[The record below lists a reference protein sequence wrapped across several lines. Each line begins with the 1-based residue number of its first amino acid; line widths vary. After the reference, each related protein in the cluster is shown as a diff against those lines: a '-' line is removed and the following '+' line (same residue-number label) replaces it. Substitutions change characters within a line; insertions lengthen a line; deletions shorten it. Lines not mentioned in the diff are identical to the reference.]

1 MLPRRG
7 EILRASDL
15 VTFEASA
22 LPGTRQRR
30 LAARS
35 VLHRVS
41 PDGWA
46 IAAVALAVVL
56 ANLPYLLGYFD
67 PNPLGTRS
75 GLAFSISQGLING
88 KPTIDPN
95 IGYSS
100 QAIGHLAALDILHLH
115 LPWWNPY
122 EATGM
127 PLLGET
133 QSAALFPPTLLTAL
147 SGGQVYERMLLELV
161 AGISTYLLLRRI
173 AITRPAACAGAIAF
187 ALDGTFAWFAHAA
200 INPVPFLPML
210 VLGIERAYTAACTGR
225 RGGWRLIVLAGGLSI
240 YAGFPEVAYID
251 ALMALCWLGWRAG
264 CLKADQRR
272 ALAAKAA
279 LGGLGAAL
287 VSAPMLM
294 AMSGFLGH
302 ADVGVHTT
310 ARLGAEHLPGSAMPQ
325 LLMPYVYG
333 QINSDPRAVIWTMVG
348 GYVSTSL
355 LLLAAVG
362 VCARAHRG
370 LRLVVLGWG
379 LLVFAR
385 MYGQPPLLGH
395 VIGVLP
401 EMSKVEVFRYG
412 TPVLELSVIVLA
424 ALGLDDA
431 VRVPQH
437 RRRLLW
443 GALGIAGLVGAAAL
457 AARPVV
463 RGFGTG
469 FHHGPYLVASVVW
482 AALVVVATAG
492 AALLRD
498 ARRRAILLA
507 LVVAGDALA
516 LFVVPEFSAPRADR
530 VDLAPVVYL
539 QRHLGTSRFFTLGP
553 IAPNYGSYFGLAT
566 LNINDFPPTAYA
578 GYVHARLDPVV
589 DPGLFVGNFGGWRP
603 RRAPTPESEL
613 MRHLDGYR
621 AAAVRYVLTP
631 AGQSLPQGKRTFRLV
646 RRTPTTWIYEL
657 AGTSGY
663 FTAGG
668 CEIQSSGREAAQ
680 LSCRGPATLV
690 RRETWFDGWT
700 ARVDGHLTPI
710 RRVDGLFQAVSVPAG
725 SHRIEFSFAP
735 PGIGWGWLALIGG
748 CALMCVPWIAAR
760 TGRPRSR
767 GVRRSARPAAG

>member
-1 MLPRRG
+1 M
-7 EILRASDL
+7 
-15 VTFEASA
+15 
-22 LPGTRQRR
+22 
-30 LAARS
+30 
-35 VLHRVS
+35 
-41 PDGWA
+41 
-46 IAAVALAVVL
+46 AAVAAAVVL
-56 ANLPYLLGYFD
+56 ANLPYLLGFFD
-67 PNPLGTRS
+67 PNPLRTRS
-75 GLAFSISQGLING
+75 GLAISISQGLING

-133 QSAALFPPTLLTAL
+133 QSAALFPPTLLTAF
-147 SGGQVYERMLLELV
+147 SGGQVYERMLLELI

-173 AITRPAACAGAIAF
+173 RITRPAACAGAIAF
-187 ALDGTFAWFAHAA
+187 ALNGTFAWFAHAA

-210 VLGIERAYTAACTGR
+210 LLGIERAYTATLTGR

-240 YAGFPEVAYID
+240 YAGFPEVAYLD

-264 CLKADQRR
+264 CLEGGQRR
-272 ALAAKAA
+272 TLAAKAA
-279 LGGLGAAL
+279 LGGVGTAL
-287 VSAPMLM
+287 VSAPMLI

-310 ARLGAEHLPGSAMPQ
+310 AQLGAEHLPGSAMAQ

-333 QINSDPRAVIWTMVG
+333 QINSDPRAEIWTLVG
-348 GYVSTSL
+348 GYLSTSL
-355 LLLAAVG
+355 LLFAAVG
-362 VCARAHRG
+362 LCARARRG

-412 TPVLELSVIVLA
+412 TPALELSVIVLA
-424 ALGLDDA
+424 ALGLDDLA
-431 VRVPQH
+431 RVPEH

-443 GALGIAGLVGAAAL
+443 GALATAGLLVAAAL
-457 AARPVV
+457 AARSVV
-463 RGFGTG
+463 HGLGTG
-469 FHHGPYLVASVVW
+469 FHHRPYFVVSIVW
-482 AALVVVATAG
+482 GALVVAAAAG
-492 AALLRD
+492 VALLRD
-498 ARRRAILLA
+498 ARTRAILLA

-516 LFVVPEFSAPRADR
+516 LFVVPEFSAPRAGR
-530 VDLAPVVYL
+530 VDLAPVAYL

-553 IAPNYGSYFGLAT
+553 IQPNYGSYFGLAT

-578 GYVHARLDPVV
+578 EYVHARLDPVV
-589 DPGLFVGNFGGWRP
+589 NPGLFVGNFGGWRP
-603 RRAPTPESEL
+603 GAAPSPESEL

-631 AGQSLPQGKRTFRLV
+631 AGQSLPQGKRSFMLV
-646 RRTPTTWIYEL
+646 LRTPTTWIYQL
-657 AGTSGY
+657 AGTSSY

-668 CEIQSSGREAAQ
+668 CQIKSSGRESAQ
-680 LSCRGPATLV
+680 LSCRRPTTLV
-690 RRETWFDGWT
+690 RRETWFRGWT

-725 SHRIEFSFAP
+725 SHRIVFSFAP

-748 CALMCVPWIAAR
+748 CVLMCLPWVSAK
-760 TGRPRSR
+760 TGRPWSR
-767 GVRRSARPAAG
+767 GVRRSARQAAG

>member
-1 MLPRRG
+1 M
-7 EILRASDL
+7 
-15 VTFEASA
+15 
-22 LPGTRQRR
+22 
-30 LAARS
+30 
-35 VLHRVS
+35 
-41 PDGWA
+41 
-46 IAAVALAVVL
+46 AAVAVAVVL

-75 GLAFSISQGLING
+75 GLASSITQGLING

-133 QSAALFPPTLLTAL
+133 QSAALFPPTLLTAF
-147 SGGQVYERMLLELV
+147 SGGQVYERMLLELI
-161 AGISTYLLLRRI
+161 AGISTYVLLRRLR
-173 AITRPAACAGAIAF
+173 ITRPAACAGAIAF
-187 ALDGTFAWFAHAA
+187 ALNGTFAWFAHAA

-210 VLGIERAYTAACTGR
+210 LLGIERAYTATRAGR
-225 RGGWRLIVLAGGLSI
+225 PGGWRLIVVAGGLSI
-240 YAGFPEVAYID
+240 YAGFPEVAYLD

-264 CLKADQRR
+264 CLEGGQRR
-272 ALAAKAA
+272 TLAVKAA
-279 LGGLGAAL
+279 LGGAGAAL
-287 VSAPMLM
+287 VSAPMLI

-310 ARLGAEHLPGSAMPQ
+310 AQLGAEHLPASATAQ

-333 QINSDPRAVIWTMVG
+333 QINSDPRAEIWTMVG
-348 GYVSTSL
+348 GYLSTSL
-355 LLLAAVG
+355 LLFAAVG
-362 VCARAHRG
+362 LCARARRG

-401 EMSKVEVFRYG
+401 DMSKVEVFRYG
-412 TPVLELSVIVLA
+412 TPALELSVIVLA
-424 ALGLDDA
+424 ALGLDDLA
-431 VRVPQH
+431 RVPEH

-443 GALGIAGLVGAAAL
+443 GALAIAGLVVAAVL

-463 RGFGTG
+463 HGLGAG
-469 FHHGPYLVASVVW
+469 FHHRPYFVASILW
-482 AALVVVATAG
+482 AALVVAAAAG
-492 AALLRD
+492 IALLRN
-498 ARRRAILLA
+498 ARTRALLLA
-507 LVVAGDALA
+507 LVVVGDALA

-530 VDLAPVVYL
+530 VDVAPVAYL

-553 IAPNYGSYFGLAT
+553 VAPNYGSYFRLAT

-603 RRAPTPESEL
+603 RGAPSPESEL

-631 AGQSLPQGKRTFRLV
+631 AGQSLPQGNRSFRLV
-646 RRTPTTWIYEL
+646 RRTPTTWIYQL
-657 AGTSGY
+657 AGTSSY
-663 FTAGG
+663 FTAHG
-668 CEIQSSGREAAQ
+668 CQIRSNGRESAQ
-680 LSCRGPATLV
+680 LSCRGPSTLV
-690 RRETWFDGWT
+690 RRETWFPGWT
-700 ARVDGHLTPI
+700 ARVDGRLTPI

-725 SHRIEFSFAP
+725 SHRIVFSFAP
-735 PGIGWGWLALIGG
+735 PGIGWGWLAVIGG
-748 CALMCVPWIAAR
+748 CVLMCLPWVSAR
-760 TGRPRSR
+760 TGRPWSR